1 MVLVLSKFVL
11 RNGARIVETTMG
23 LVSKLGRNESI
34 MEFSDGNCEDHLE
47 YYWKYCRLKR
57 LYVELPDSKES
68 SLHKFLPVQ
77 ALSSTSSYLIDRC
90 SMQIV
95 RIEVDTLLVTVWFYE
110 LYTTPTTYE
119 ITVPVPYVICVIV
132 YQPQGL

>member
-23 LVSKLGRNESI
+23 LVSKLGGNESI
-34 MEFSDGNCEDHLE
+34 MEFSDASCEDHLE

-68 SLHKFLPVQ
+68 SLHKFLPVR
-77 ALSSTSSYLIDRC
+77 TSS
-90 SMQIV
+90 
-95 RIEVDTLLVTVWFYE
+95 F
-110 LYTTPTTYE
+110 
-119 ITVPVPYVICVIV
+119 
-132 YQPQGL
+132 